1 MVVKRLLW
9 NHYANF
15 LKIKIS
21 QYYYSKPNLLSYG
34 GLYRIIQKQGLKNL
48 AKNVI
53 EEGKIESD
61 LKGVGS
67 ILRGLRGNLKETLI
81 CIPWML
87 KILSISL
94 NISQTF

>member
-1 MVVKRLLW
+1 M
-9 NHYANF
+9 
-15 LKIKIS
+15 
-21 QYYYSKPNLLSYG
+21 
-34 GLYRIIQKQGLKNL
+34 LKNL